1 MDETEVLAENVERAS
16 YDDIPADAV
25 ADAKQAIRD
34 VVGVAI
40 YGSHHEV
47 GDLVTGYVERS
58 FGDGEATLIGRGTTT
73 APGAA
78 LVNGSYAHAID
89 YDDTFESIV
98 IHPSGP
104 VFSATLAATEMTEG
118 SGTDLLTG
126 YVVGVEAAY
135 RVGHSTY
142 PNHYDHGWHSTGTA
156 GSFGAAAAAGSV
168 LGLSV
173 AELRNAFAVVASSS
187 SSLKKNFGSMTKPLH
202 PGHAAQMGVRATLL
216 AEAGFT
222 GDEAIFEG
230 EMGYG
235 NVMTPDGSYDP
246 EAITEGWGDEWA
258 VSEIGF
264 KPYPSGVISHAA
276 MDALRSIV
284 LEHDFSPDDVDRIT
298 VTLEEAANEMLIHA
312 EPENALQAK
321 FSIEF
326 CLAAILRERDAGVR
340 EFSDEYVTAPETRRE
355 IEKVDRDFE
364 TNLFGGDFAG
374 YGARVVVETADGET
388 YIGEEKR
395 APGSPSNPVSE
406 DRLLT
411 KFTNCAEA
419 VLDADDAAAAA
430 NAIEELDADGALDRM
445 LTAVKPT

>member
-1 MDETEVLAENVERAS
+1 MDETEVLAENVERTT
-16 YDDIPADAV
+16 YDDISADAL
-25 ADAKQAIRD
+25 ADAKRAIRD
-34 VVGVAI
+34 VVGVAL

-47 GDLVTGYVERS
+47 GELVTGYVERS
-58 FGDGEATLIGRGTTT
+58 FGIGEATLIGRGTTT
-73 APGAA
+73 GPGAA
-78 LVNGSYAHAID
+78 LANGAYAHAID

-104 VFSATLAATEMTEG
+104 VFSAALAATETVDG
-118 SGTDLLTG
+118 TGTDLLTG
-126 YVVGVEAAY
+126 YVVGVEVAY

-173 AELRNAFAVVASSS
+173 DELRHAFAVVASSS

-202 PGHAAQMGVRATLL
+202 PGHAAQMGVRGALL

-222 GDEAIFEG
+222 GDEAILEG

-235 NVMTPDGSYDP
+235 NVMTPNGSYDP
-246 EAITEGWGDEWA
+246 DVISEGWGEDWA

-284 LEHDFSPDDVDRIT
+284 LEHELAPDDVECIT

-312 EPENALQAK
+312 EPENSLQAK

-326 CLAAILRERDAGVR
+326 CLAAILREREAGVR
-340 EFSDEYVTAPETRRE
+340 EFSDEYVTAPETRHE

-364 TNLFGGDFAG
+364 TNLFDGDFAG
-374 YGARVVVETADGET
+374 YGARVAVETVDGET
-388 YIGEEKR
+388 YVGEEKR
-395 APGSPSNPVSE
+395 APGSPSNPVDE
-406 DRLLT
+406 DRLVA

-419 VLDADDAAAAA
+419 VLDADDAATAAS
-430 NAIEELDADGALDRM
+430 AIEELEADGALDRM
-445 LTAVKPT
+445 LAAVNLA